1 MKKQTVI
8 LACVAALTGAVAQTS
23 LQGALPGEFKIG
35 ENKTVRFS
43 QGNLVYNEGTKTFS
57 FADNQTDYGS
67 YFGWGTSG
75 YHDPEDDL
83 NTHYLPTDQTIAYDA
98 TNTANL
104 TGYGPSFVET
114 GTGSSQRDIRWNT
127 FTGSRY
133 ANYDWGIYNPIFNGG
148 NQAGLWRTLTQDEWT
163 YLLTNNTHQWV
174 TNYQES
180 GINGLLITATDGT
193 NTVFLPAAGY
203 RGLGGKAEGQKGGEA
218 TMHEENTNC
227 NYWSASAMNETSL
240 NAYAV
245 DYSSTE
251 QNNAASYNRFNG
263 FSVRLVY
270 DSQAWITVSDRE
282 NNQTLLE
289 EYKTGESGSKH
300 GLLTNVHLVRT
311 LYSDGWN
318 TLCLPFDVTETNCKA
333 VFGEECQLYTF
344 SDAALSD
351 DKTDLQITLVPATA
365 IIAGTPYIIQPTS
378 DIVNP
383 DFYNCIIKA
392 SMGSGESTISGSDLQ
407 FVGIINPYQLQAGDK
422 RYLFVTAGN
431 ELNWSKAGD
440 TSSMY
445 GMRAYFYVPGM
456 ESSLLGVAKTARL
469 VIAPKVPTGLG
480 EEAEGQKG
488 RVAIGDRHK
497 YLRNGQIIIQY
508 QNKEYTL

>member
-1 MKKQTVI
+1 MKKLTVI
-8 LACVAALTGAVAQTS
+8 LACVAALTGAVAQTPP
-23 LQGALPGEFKIG
+23 QGALPGEFKIG

-75 YHDPEDDL
+75 YHDPEDAL
-83 NTHYLPTDQTIAYDA
+83 NTYYLPTDKTIAYDA
-98 TNTANL
+98 SKDANL
-104 TGYGPSFVET
+104 TGYGPSFVENH
-114 GTGSSQRDIRWNT
+114 QRDICWNQ
-127 FTGSRY
+127 FEGSRY
-133 ANYDWGIYNPIFNGG
+133 ANYDWGIYNPISNGG

-163 YLLTNNTHQWV
+163 YLLEHHTKQMT
-174 TNYQES
+174 T
-180 GINGLLITATDGT
+180 INDVYGLQITADDG
-193 NTVFLPAAGY
+193 NAVFLPAAGY

-218 TMHEENTNC
+218 ALHEENTHC
-227 NYWSASAMNETSL
+227 NYWSASATEAGGSL
-240 NAYAV
+240 NAVSV
-245 DYSSTE
+245 DYADGVTL
-251 QNNAASYNRFNG
+251 NAATYNRFNG

-344 SDAALSD
+344 SNAALSD

-365 IIAGTPYIIQPTS
+365 IIAGTPYIIQPTK

-383 DFYNCIIKA
+383 DFYNCIIEA
-392 SMGSGESTISGSDLQ
+392 SAGSGETEISEGTLQ
-407 FVGIINPYQLQAGDK
+407 FVGIINPYHLQAGNK

-431 ELNWSKAGD
+431 ELNWSKEGD
-440 TSSMY
+440 TSSMF
-445 GMRAYFYVPGM
+445 GMRAYFYVPNM
-456 ESSLLGVAKTARL
+456 VDSPFGVAKTARL

-488 RVAIGDRHK
+488 REAIGDRHK

>member
-8 LACVAALTGAVAQTS
+8 LACVAALSSAVAQTS
-23 LQGALPGEFKIG
+23 PQGALSGEFKIG

-43 QGNLVYNEGTKTFS
+43 QGNLVYNEETNTFS

-75 YHDPEDDL
+75 YHDPEDAL
-83 NTHYLPTDQTIAYDA
+83 NTYYLPTDQTIAYNA

-104 TGYGPSFVET
+104 TGYGPSFVENH
-114 GTGSSQRDIRWNT
+114 QRDIRWNT

-148 NQAGLWRTLTQDEWT
+148 NQAGLWRTLTQDEWK

-180 GINGLLITATDGT
+180 GINGLLITAVDGT
-193 NTVFLPAAGY
+193 NTVSLPAAGY
-203 RGLGGKAEGQKGGEA
+203 RGLGGKAKWQEGGEA
-218 TMHEENTNC
+218 TLHEENTNC
-227 NYWSASAMNETSL
+227 NYWSTSAMNETSL

-282 NNQTLLE
+282 NNKELLDV
-289 EYKTGESGSKH
+289 YVKDGTGTHK

-318 TLCLPFDVTETNCKA
+318 TLCLPFDVTEKKCKA
-333 VFGEECQLYTF
+333 VFGDNCQLYTF
-344 SDAALSD
+344 SDATLSG

-365 IIAGTPYIIQPTS
+365 IIAGTPYIIQPTK

-383 DFYNCIIKA
+383 DFYNCIIEA
-392 SMGSGESTISGSDLQ
+392 SAGSGETEISEGTLQ
-407 FVGIINPYQLQAGDK
+407 FVGIINPYHLQAGDK
-422 RYLFVTAGN
+422 RYLFVTAGD

-445 GMRAYFYVPGM
+445 GMRAYFYVPNM
-456 ESSLLGVAKTARL
+456 VDSPFGVAKTARL

-488 RVAIGDRHK
+488 REAIGDRHK